1 MKNLHMISNTTKEL
15 INSALLNLELE
26 NPTQEAIK
34 KMEDEERYKWL
45 DSSKTKVLDT
55 ITGHKYDPLALIR
68 IQNLYIEI
76 LEEKVFGGDN
86 KWKN

>member
-1 MKNLHMISNTTKEL
+1 MEEYFKF
-15 INSALLNLELE
+15 SACVGGPVG
-26 NPTQEAIK
+26 PTQEAIK
-34 KMEDEERYKWL
+34 KMEEEERYKWL